1 MDASFGAASTF
12 GSVGTLPSSPP
23 PAIAPEVVKR
33 LLHEMDTDL
42 DELVRLDDVRAFVAK
57 HKLPFGDVELR
68 AMFDEANYARD
79 GMLDEEQLG
88 KAVSGKFPHRQC
100 NDAWRR
106 LFELTPRPMSMRRL
120 TELPSEQPQQQPI
133 RASYEQEPNIMT
145 FAPQQA
151 SSRASLSRSHRS
163 NSPSFS
169 DTQRIS
175 AGAAATRPPGSPPT
189 LHPFAHTAGAGER
202 AEEDALNRLLRA
214 TTAPSAPS
222 EGGAPAPAA
231 AAPPPVRCGFDA
243 QRTFGEA
250 ERKRQDASDNHGWR
264 TRLEPVAK
272 KERELLFGCG
282 AQLGAILAQFGRNSA
297 QFSDRR
303 PPRSPSSGTIPR
315 IGSRRRGGTAACRS
329 ASTARSPAS
338 ARCARRYAGS
348 TQRIRSLD
356 RCARRPPTSLTPLF
370 PRC

>member
-1 MDASFGAASTF
+1 MDSFGSAGLASL
-12 GSVGTLPSSPP
+12 GVSPSPP
-23 PAIAPEVVKR
+23 PAIAPEHVKR

-42 DELVRLDDVRAFVAK
+42 DELVRLDDLRAFVAK

-169 DTQRIS
+169 DTQRLS

-264 TRLEPVAK
+264 QRLEPVAK

-282 AQLGAILAQFGRNSA
+282 AQFGRNSGAILAQLGAIHS
-297 QFSDRR
+297 QRR
-303 PPRSPSSGTIPR
+303 PPRSSSATIPR
-315 IGSRRRGGTAACRS
+315 IGSRRPGGTAASRS
-329 ASTARSPAS
+329 ASTAPSPAS
-338 ARCARRYAGS
+338 ARCARRYVGS
-348 TQRIRSLD
+348 TQRIRSLG
-356 RCARRPPTSLTPLF
+356 RCARPPPPTVPLALLF

>member
-1 MDASFGAASTF
+1 MDSFGSAGVASL
-12 GSVGTLPSSPP
+12 GASPSPP
-23 PAIAPEVVKR
+23 PAIAPEHVKR

-42 DELVRLDDVRAFVAK
+42 DELVRLDDLRAFVAK

-68 AMFDEANYARD
+68 AMFDEATYARD

-88 KAVSGKFPHRQC
+88 KAVSGKFPHRQQ

-169 DTQRIS
+169 DTQRLS
-175 AGAAATRPPGSPPT
+175 AGAAATRPPDSPPT

-264 TRLEPVAK
+264 QRLEPVAK
-272 KERELLFGCG
+272 KERELLFGCD
-282 AQLGAILAQFGRNSA
+282 AQFWRNSA
-297 QFSDRR
+297 QLSLSDARHALLR
-303 PPRSPSSGTIPR
+303 YQREDMKRVTKSLVG
-315 IGSRRRGGTAACRS
+315 GKGAKKRGGFKDD
-329 ASTARSPAS
+329 
-338 ARCARRYAGS
+338 GS
-348 TQRIRSLD
+348 DSLD
-356 RCARRPPTSLTPLF
+356 STDDDSDDEERGRTGPTRR
-370 PRC
+370 

>member
-1 MDASFGAASTF
+1 MDSFGSAGLASL
-12 GSVGTLPSSPP
+12 GASPSPP
-23 PAIAPEVVKR
+23 PAIAPEHVKR

-42 DELVRLDDVRAFVAK
+42 DELVRLDDLRAFVTK

-88 KAVSGKFPHRQC
+88 KAVSGKFPHRQQ

-120 TELPSEQPQQQPI
+120 TELPSEQPQQQLI

-169 DTQRIS
+169 DTQRLS

-282 AQLGAILAQFGRNSA
+282 AQLGAILAQFCAILA
-297 QFSDRR
+297 QFSEGRR
-303 PPRSPSSGTIPR
+303 
-315 IGSRRRGGTAACRS
+315 
-329 ASTARSPAS
+329 ASNSARSV
-338 ARCARRYAGS
+338 R
-348 TQRIRSLD
+348 T
-356 RCARRPPTSLTPLF
+356 
-370 PRC
+370 

>member
-1 MDASFGAASTF
+1 MDSFGSAGVASL
-12 GSVGTLPSSPP
+12 GVSPSPP
-23 PAIAPEVVKR
+23 PAIAPEHVKR

-42 DELVRLDDVRAFVAK
+42 DELVRLDDLRAFVAK

-169 DTQRIS
+169 DTQRLS

-202 AEEDALNRLLRA
+202 AEE
-214 TTAPSAPS
+214 
-222 EGGAPAPAA
+222 
-231 AAPPPVRCGFDA
+231 
-243 QRTFGEA
+243 
-250 ERKRQDASDNHGWR
+250 RQHLDHDPFHH
-264 TRLEPVAK
+264 V
-272 KERELLFGCG
+272 
-282 AQLGAILAQFGRNSA
+282 
-297 QFSDRR
+297 
-303 PPRSPSSGTIPR
+303 
-315 IGSRRRGGTAACRS
+315 
-329 ASTARSPAS
+329 
-338 ARCARRYAGS
+338 
-348 TQRIRSLD
+348 RIRQSRILH
-356 RCARRPPTSLTPLF
+356 F
-370 PRC
+370 G